1 MYKNKQQNN
10 NNKKRIM
17 LIYHYKVIHVL
28 NLIIIYKIKNF
39 SNKMIFLY
47 NKIYKKKVKIVFLRL
62 EY

>member
-1 MYKNKQQNN
+1 
-10 NNKKRIM
+10 M

-47 NKIYKKKVKIVFLRL
+47 NKIYKKKVNIVFLRL
-62 EY
+62 EYLKS